1 MAICARPLLVRKAS
15 YRLPERGQDLLFF
28 ADLTCEMVSLG
39 EEEIADRQF
48 LSIFGCIH
56 QHGACRHQS
65 ERPKIVGFGPSTH
78 DCPVSGYQRQ
88 RQIDR
93 RRSQEHSSKLLRAA
107 VSDKTMSPDFAVE
120 QLAKLLRP
128 HLSASQ
134 KIKIRETAKAAF
146 EAGDDVVSKIR
157 RFLKGA
163 QQQEANLRDKK
174 ILEAVITQLTQ
185 TVARLVNAG
194 FGVNIFRGVDLG

>member
-1 MAICARPLLVRKAS
+1 MAICAGPLLVR
-15 YRLPERGQDLLFF
+15 RLVIDYPKGGQDLLSF

-93 RRSQEHSSKLLRAA
+93 RRSQEHSSKLPRA
-107 VSDKTMSPDFAVE
+107 DKC
-120 QLAKLLRP
+120 
-128 HLSASQ
+128 
-134 KIKIRETAKAAF
+134 
-146 EAGDDVVSKIR
+146 
-157 RFLKGA
+157 
-163 QQQEANLRDKK
+163 
-174 ILEAVITQLTQ
+174 
-185 TVARLVNAG
+185 
-194 FGVNIFRGVDLG
+194 RGVAASSHFL